1 GGGASAGGGGGAVAG
16 LGDDDARGI
25 AMEGGHAGFAGGL
38 ALPGAALGDVVDEAG
53 GGAAL
58 GEPVDGG
65 LEAPDEDAV
74 ALFGELADGE
84 GDAAVGVEVEVGDVG
99 ELAVHR
105 GAILEGWTIE
115 EVGDANA
122 GALPDALGQVAD
134 GVAHEGGDDDEGEE
148 GENAADAAL
157 EAAHPEFVE
166 ADAGDEG
173 DEGEGGAVVVREE
186 LALHRDAGELDRD
199 DAEHEEDALTL
210 ARVERTHRD
219 GGDDAGRG
227 ERGEAEEGLFDGV
240 VEHLGGAPVLP
251 RYGGVSGGELAE
263 RPREIAERAA
273 RPEPEQGEQR
283 GKRTAEGDHAGDAER
298 APRAF
303 ATRARAL
310 REVRG
315 AHDRAAAEGR
325 LEQRRAPEQEAR
337 AER

>member
-25 AMEGGHAGFAGGL
+25 AMEVGHEGFAGGL

-84 GDAAVGVEVEVGDVG
+84 GDAAIGVEVEVGDVG

-186 LALHRDAGELDRD
+186 LALHRDAGEIGR
-199 DAEHEEDALTL
+199 ASCRE
-210 ARVERTHRD
+210 RVSS
-219 GGDDAGRG
+219 A
-227 ERGEAEEGLFDGV
+227 V
-240 VEHLGGAPVLP
+240 
-251 RYGGVSGGELAE
+251 GGVS
-263 RPREIAERAA
+263 
-273 RPEPEQGEQR
+273 
-283 GKRTAEGDHAGDAER
+283 
-298 APRAF
+298 
-303 ATRARAL
+303 
-310 REVRG
+310 V
-315 AHDRAAAEGR
+315 
-325 LEQRRAPEQEAR
+325 
-337 AER
+337 